1 MLAICTTHW
10 NYCLLI
16 VSCRYLEGN
25 CSEKLISLDGLELD
39 KDLPNYEEILQNN
52 RRKLLSEHFIDGI
65 KRTEVEVQRLYVT
78 VQERAAAEDIK
89 NATKDEI
96 LKRIEDKLQQIFDE
110 EVRGPLSSKLEY
122 FKAHPSKA
130 EKEALLVLY
139 NDIIEELQHLE
150 PVDKNCIVEGGEVD
164 WCKYCIIIMKLSK
177 FCWSIEYPYLLHRRD
192 YFW

>member
-1 MLAICTTHW
+1 M
-10 NYCLLI
+10 
-16 VSCRYLEGN
+16 EGN

-65 KRTEVEVQRLYVT
+65 KRTEVEVQILYVT

-164 WCKYCIIIMKLSK
+164 
-177 FCWSIEYPYLLHRRD
+177 
-192 YFW
+192 

>member
-1 MLAICTTHW
+1 MFF
-10 NYCLLI
+10 LI
-16 VSCRYLEGN
+16 VYYRYLEGN

-52 RRKLLSEHFIDGI
+52 QRRLLSEYFIHGK

-78 VQERAAAEDIK
+78 VQERDAAEDIK

-96 LKRIEDKLQQIFDE
+96 LKRAECKLQQIFDE

-130 EKEALLVLY
+130 KKEALVVLHY
-139 NDIIEELQHLE
+139 DMIEELQHLE
-150 PVDKNCIVEGGEVD
+150 AVDKVCIVVEDDEDGEVD
-164 WCKYCIIIMKLSK
+164 
-177 FCWSIEYPYLLHRRD
+177 
-192 YFW
+192 

>member
-10 NYCLLI
+10 NYCLL
-16 VSCRYLEGN
+16 VVYYRYLKGN
-25 CSEKLISLDGLELD
+25 CSLDGLQLD

-52 RRKLLSEHFIDGI
+52 RRKLRSEHFIDGK

-110 EVRGPLSSKLEY
+110 EVRGPLSSKL
-122 FKAHPSKA
+122 
-130 EKEALLVLY
+130 
-139 NDIIEELQHLE
+139 
-150 PVDKNCIVEGGEVD
+150 
-164 WCKYCIIIMKLSK
+164 
-177 FCWSIEYPYLLHRRD
+177 
-192 YFW
+192 